1 MSLHTPKPVQI
12 DRLQACP
19 DNKESLQVLCQYFL
33 KRIAKKKK
41 KRKEKKKEIILSEFV
56 KKVCTDIDC
65 VKCQEYVECL
75 KQSSPTSKIEET
87 DTGMIAHTHQAALED
102 FK

>member
-1 MSLHTPKPVQI
+1 MNL
-12 DRLQACP
+12 L
-19 DNKESLQVLCQYFL
+19 
-33 KRIAKKKK
+33 
-41 KRKEKKKEIILSEFV
+41 

>member
-1 MSLHTPKPVQI
+1 M
-12 DRLQACP
+12 
-19 DNKESLQVLCQYFL
+19 NFL
-33 KRIAKKKK
+33 
-41 KRKEKKKEIILSEFV
+41 

-65 VKCQEYVECL
+65 VKCQEYGECL

>member
-1 MSLHTPKPVQI
+1 MNL
-12 DRLQACP
+12 L
-19 DNKESLQVLCQYFL
+19 
-33 KRIAKKKK
+33 
-41 KRKEKKKEIILSEFV
+41 

-102 FK
+102 FKQFVFESNDEYVFALLVLHSLF